1 MTTYQWLCIFG
12 VQALITSIV
21 GILVGLVT
29 SGVQKKMADKIASTN
44 DDQIIKEALQAMIR
58 DRLYA
63 MYDHASASRTI
74 TIEDQQNF
82 LNLWDKY
89 HRLGANGVMDR
100 VKEEYLE
107 FKLVRR

>member
-1 MTTYQWLCIFG
+1 MSTYQWLCIFG

-29 SGVQKKMADKIASTN
+29 SGVQKKMAAKIASTN
-44 DDQIIKEALQAMIR
+44 DDQIVKEALQAMIR
-58 DRLYA
+58 DRLYY
-63 MYDHASASRTI
+63 MYTHASASGAI

-89 HRLGANGVMDR
+89 HRLGANGVMD
-100 VKEEYLE
+100 KIKDEYLD